1 MKSIQITI
9 EIPEKKDI
17 IKNMDHFSNSE
28 IQHFINDFEGM
39 AYKKANGK
47 DSNFKKYWSLTRKTE
62 RYDEFYSM
70 LTSTVY
76 QIDKGGYYYKIYFI
90 ENRPKNI
97 GYGIDP
103 KTRQGR
109 AYCKICE
116 TMIFSTPDLI
126 GRTRNYCGC
135 KEAQIE

>member
-17 IKNMDHFSNSE
+17 LKNMDHFSNSE
-28 IQHFINDFEGM
+28 IQLFVNDFEGND
-39 AYKKANGK
+39 YKK
-47 DSNFKKYWSLTRKTE
+47 YLSLTRKTE
-62 RYDEFYSM
+62 RYDEYYS
-70 LTSTVY
+70 LKTATVY

-103 KTRQGR
+103 NTRQAR

-116 TMIFSTPDLI
+116 IMIFSMPDLI

-135 KEAQIE
+135 KEALWN